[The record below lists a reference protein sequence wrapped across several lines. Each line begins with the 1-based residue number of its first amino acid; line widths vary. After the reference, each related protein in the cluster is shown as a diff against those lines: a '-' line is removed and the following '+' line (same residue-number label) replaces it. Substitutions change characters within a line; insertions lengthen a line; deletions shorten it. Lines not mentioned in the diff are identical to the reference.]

1 MTPRHVVFFFALV
14 TLAGSQVACLTA
26 KDAQRFTREEM
37 AAQLRK
43 LEVVSL
49 DLGEFPIDGS
59 SAVVDGDTIH
69 VKGLQASLR
78 LLGLDTEETFK
89 HEEERKAYAA
99 GWESYQAKMRG
110 NSPRPVKMATPM
122 GEEAKVWAQGF
133 FEGVKSVRLERD
145 HPGEIRDYY
154 GRYLAYVMV
163 KKNGRWVNF
172 NVECVRAGYSPYFV
186 KYGRSRRFHREF
198 LEAQKNAQTAQIGI
212 WSPGKLH
219 YSDYDERLRWWNDR
233 EAAITRFE
241 KQMEESPHSYVA
253 LTRWDALTKLEQRV
267 GEPVTLL
274 GAVSE
279 VRIADRG
286 PSVVKLSRSRGS
298 DFDIV
303 FFDKDVML
311 ASGVLFKRGEYVQV
325 RGVVSRYRA
334 RHNSRGR
341 ERLQLVVTLPGQVLA
356 PSAEL
361 EQLLAN
367 EHPDM
372 AEARNLEGE

>member
-1 MTPRHVVFFFALV
+1 MPSRRIVLPLV
-14 TLAGSQVACLTA
+14 IAFTGLTA
-26 KDAQRFTREEM
+26 ACQSTRDSRRFTREEIS
-37 AAQLRK
+37 AQLRK
-43 LEVVSL
+43 MEVVSL
-49 DLGEFPIDGS
+49 DLGEFPIDGA

-69 VKGLQASLR
+69 VKGLQSSLR

-89 HEEERKAYAA
+89 HEDERKAYAA
-99 GWESYQAKMRG
+99 GWDSYREKMRG

-122 GEEAKVWAQGF
+122 GEEAKVWAEGF
-133 FEGVKSVRLERD
+133 FEGVHTVRLERD

-154 GRYLAYVMV
+154 GRYLTYVMV
-163 KKNGRWVNF
+163 YKNGRWLNY
-172 NVECVRAGYSPYFV
+172 NIECVRAGYSPYFT

-198 LEAQKNAQTAQIGI
+198 LEAQKNAQEAKIGI

-219 YSDYDERLRWWNDR
+219 YPDYDERLKWWNNR
-233 EAAITRFE
+233 ESTITRFE
-241 KQMEESPHSYVA
+241 KQMEDNPDDHIA
-253 LTRWDALTKLEQRV
+253 LTRWDALTKLEGRV
-267 GEPVTLL
+267 GEPVVLL

-279 VRIADRG
+279 VSIAEKG
-286 PSVVKLSRSRGS
+286 PSVVKLSRTRNS

-325 RGVVSRYRA
+325 RGVVTRYRPKFL
-334 RHNSRGR
+334 GR

-367 EHPDM
+367 EHPDA
-372 AEARNLEGE
+372 AEARTLEGE